1 MSTLKLKL
9 KNKSTFGFNGDSV
22 EDVVRALH
30 EWAFFEND
38 FTEIEGCTFQI
49 DGDSRLF
56 NFIGTYFHYCFDHGR
71 INADEL
77 LDMVCCKEA

>member
-1 MSTLKLKL
+1 MSSLELKL
-9 KNKSTFGFNGDSV
+9 KNKKKVWFGDKSV
-22 EDVVRALH
+22 EDVVRDLH

-71 INADEL
+71 INVDEL

>member
-1 MSTLKLKL
+1 MRSLELKL
-9 KNKSTFGFNGDSV
+9 KNKKEVWFGDKSV
-22 EDVVRALH
+22 EDVVRDLH

-71 INADEL
+71 INVDEL

>member
-1 MSTLKLKL
+1 MSSLELKLKI
-9 KNKSTFGFNGDSV
+9 KKKVWFGDKSV
-22 EDVVRALH
+22 EDVVRDLH

-71 INADEL
+71 IGVDEL

>member
-9 KNKSTFGFNGDSV
+9 KNKKKVWFGDKSV
-22 EDVVRALH
+22 EDVVRDLH

-71 INADEL
+71 INVDEL